1 MTKIN
6 KKIMIIFSIILIGSF
21 LLISSL
27 LIYFNPKIIPKTEF
41 NNSDAYNNTDSQYSW
56 LNDSRRLDQTEIINN
71 ITLIVDFKND
81 TIETTVNITHEN
93 FFTSV
98 FDLTAFHYQIV
109 YEMFNFGSSPSFLIT
124 SIKSLGNNEQTSN
137 YWQYW
142 VNDEY
147 SMVAC
152 NEYQLKNNDVV
163 IWIYGGNLA
172 T

>member
-1 MTKIN
+1 MTKTN
-6 KKIMIIFSIILIGSF
+6 KKIISIFSIIIIGSF
-21 LLISSL
+21 LIISSL
-27 LIYFNPKIIPKTEF
+27 FFIFNSTLIPKTEF
-41 NNSDAYNNTDSQYSW
+41 DNNDAYYNSNDEYSW
-56 LNDSRRLDQTEIINN
+56 LNDSRRLDQTEIITN
-71 ITLIVDFKND
+71 ITLIIDFKNN
-81 TIETTVNITHEN
+81 TIEATVNITQEN
-93 FFTSV
+93 SFTSV

-124 SIKSLGNNEQTSN
+124 SIKNLGNNEQTAK

-142 VNDEY
+142 VNEEY

-163 IWIYGGNLA
+163 IWIYGDNIA